1 MPEKLSQSQIDALL
15 HKMSE
20 GAEIKQEPVQKLKEY
35 DFRAPRKF
43 TKEQLKA
50 LDGLHE
56 TLARVLSSYFS
67 SVLRIPCE
75 IEIVPAEEQRFY
87 EYSNSLPDN
96 AMLGLM
102 NLSSSP
108 NECDETTIMVDLTAS
123 LGFQLIDRLLG
134 GNGKGLPPDRS
145 FTDIEIAILYHVME
159 NVTRRFDDVWKN
171 SFNID
176 FRLDQI
182 ETNPRL
188 LQLFAPEDIVVI
200 AMLEVK
206 IGGNTNT
213 ITICLPADL
222 LEQTVDRF
230 SRRFNK
236 VKKQQDPD
244 QERMKKQLILEN
256 VCESELEMK
265 AIFDEFTM
273 PLHEILG
280 LQPMDVIPLRKPVN
294 SDVAVTIDDVMWF
307 TAKLGETKRK
317 KAIKLNN
324 IVEQTEMVTNGQQSA
339 DSPQQHGA

>member
-1 MPEKLSQSQIDALL
+1 MPEKLSQTQIDALL
-15 HKMSE
+15 HRIAE
-20 GAEIKQEPVQKLKEY
+20 GTEVQQDNAPKLKEY

-67 SVLRIPCE
+67 SILRIPCE
-75 IEIVPAEEQRFY
+75 IETEPAEEQRFY

-102 NLSSSP
+102 GLSSP
-108 NECDETTIMVDLTAS
+108 TNECDETTILVDLTAS
-123 LGFQLIDRLLG
+123 LGFQLIERLLG
-134 GNGKGLPPDRS
+134 GSGKGAVPDRS
-145 FTDIEIAILYHVME
+145 FTDIEIAILHNVLE
-159 NVTRRFDDVWKN
+159 NITRRFDDVWKN

-176 FRLDQI
+176 FNLDQV

-213 ITICLPADL
+213 ITICLPAEL
-222 LEQTVDRF
+222 LEQTIDQ
-230 SRRFNK
+230 FNRK
-236 VKKQQDPD
+236 FTKSKKQQDPN
-244 QERMKKQLILEN
+244 QERLKKQLILEN

-265 AIFDEFTM
+265 AIFDEFTL
-273 PLHEILG
+273 PLNTILS
-280 LQPMDVIPLRKPVN
+280 LQPMDVIPLQKSVN
-294 SDVAVTIDDVMWF
+294 SDFAVTIDDTVWF
-307 TAKLGETKRK
+307 TAKLGETKRR
-317 KAIKLNN
+317 KAIKINN

-339 DSPQQHGA
+339 DGPRQHGA

>member
-102 NLSSSP
+102 NLSSST

-145 FTDIEIAILYHVME
+145 FTDIEIAILHHVME

-182 ETNPRL
+182 EANPRL

>member
-56 TLARVLSSYFS
+56 TLARILASYFS
-67 SVLRIPCE
+67 SVLRVPCE
-75 IEIVPAEEQRFY
+75 IEIAPAEEQRFY

-102 NLSSSP
+102 NVSSTT
-108 NECDETTIMVDLTAS
+108 NECDETTIMVDLTS
-123 LGFQLIDRLLG
+123 QLSFQLVDRLLG
-134 GNGKGLPPDRS
+134 GSGKGATPDRG
-145 FTDIEIAILYHVME
+145 FTDIEIAILHHVLE
-159 NVTRRFDDVWKN
+159 NVTRRFDEVWKN

-176 FRLDQI
+176 FRLDQV

-188 LQLFAPEDIVVI
+188 LQLYAPEDIVVI

-206 IGGNTNT
+206 MSGNTNT
-213 ITICLPADL
+213 ITICLPAEL

-230 SRRFNK
+230 SRKFTK
-236 VKKQQDPD
+236 AKKQQRPD
-244 QERMKKQLILEN
+244 QEKLKKQMILEN

-265 AIFDEFTM
+265 AIFDEFSM
-273 PLHEILG
+273 PLRDILS
-280 LQPMDVIPLRKPVN
+280 LQPMDVIPLRKSVN
-294 SDVAVTIDDVMWF
+294 SGVNVTIDNTVWF

-317 KAIKLNN
+317 KAIKLNT
-324 IVEQTEMVTNGQQSA
+324 IVEQTEMVKNGQQSA
-339 DSPQQHGA
+339 DSPQ

>member
-1 MPEKLSQSQIDALL
+1 VPEKLSQNQIDALL

-67 SVLRIPCE
+67 SILRIPCE
-75 IEIVPAEEQRFY
+75 IEAVPSEEQRFY

-96 AMLGLM
+96 AMIGLM
-102 NLSSSP
+102 GLKSDA
-108 NECDETTIMVDLTAS
+108 NECDENTIMVDLTSALS
-123 LGFQLIDRLLG
+123 FQLIERLLG
-134 GNGKGLPPDRS
+134 GNGKGVPPDRG
-145 FTDIEIAILYHVME
+145 FTDIEIAILHHLLK
-159 NVTRRFDDVWKN
+159 NITQRFDDVWKN

-176 FRLDQI
+176 FTLDQM

-222 LEQTVDRF
+222 LEQTVDRL
-230 SRRFNK
+230 SRKFTK
-236 VKKQQDPD
+236 VKKQQDPN
-244 QERMKKQLILEN
+244 QEKMKKQLVLEN

-265 AIFDEFTM
+265 AVFDEFTM

-280 LQPMDVIPLRKPVN
+280 LQPMDVIPLHKTVN
-294 SDVAVTIDDVMWF
+294 SDISITIDDTVWF

-339 DSPQQHGA
+339 DVPRQHGA